1 MSLKLSND
9 DSCAVDLLLE
19 HSNPSGINTCFTQAP
34 SESVQQ
40 RLSKVERL
48 LHILDQFSVGDPPV
62 DLAAKT
68 LERCE
73 GRAAQPGTSA
83 TGRPPIIALP

>member
-1 MSLKLSND
+1 MSFKLSND

-48 LHILDQFSVGDPPV
+48 LHILDQFSVGDPPA
-62 DLAAKT
+62 DLAVKT
-68 LERCE
+68 VERCE
-73 GRAAQPGTSA
+73 GRAPQPGANTA
-83 TGRPPIIALP
+83 ARPPIIALP